1 MYQLIVLQKKSSTSR
16 LLQKKLSLKNDRKQT
31 VILKRIQSY
40 DYYHYSRANKDNSF
54 YKYQV
59 QLKLFY

>member
-1 MYQLIVLQKKSSTSR
+1 MYQLWYCKNIIYFKAIAEKII
-16 LLQKKLSLKNDRKQT
+16 LKYDRTQT
-31 VILKRIQSY
+31 VILKLIQSY

>member
-1 MYQLIVLQKKSSTSR
+1 MIGTKQLFL
-16 LLQKKLSLKNDRKQT
+16 KL
-31 VILKRIQSY
+31 IQSY